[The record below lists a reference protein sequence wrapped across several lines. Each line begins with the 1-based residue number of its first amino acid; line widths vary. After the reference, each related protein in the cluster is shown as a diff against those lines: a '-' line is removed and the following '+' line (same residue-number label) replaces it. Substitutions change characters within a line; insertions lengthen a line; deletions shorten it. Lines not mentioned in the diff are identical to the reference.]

1 MKLEHAAINVPD
13 SRAAADWY
21 VEHLGMK
28 IVVAADA
35 PPYIRFISD
44 GAGSMIELYTNT
56 TVPMPNYS
64 AIDPFNLH
72 FAFAVEN
79 MESARDALVAA
90 GASVVGDITVTPAGD
105 QLLFLRDPWQVPIQI
120 VKRKKAMG

>member
-28 IVVAADA
+28 IAISTDT
-35 PPYIRFISD
+35 PPYMRFIAD
-44 GAGSMIELYTNT
+44 GAGSMIELYTNE

-64 AIDPFNLH
+64 EINPFNLH
-72 FAFAVEN
+72 FAFAVED
-79 MESARDALVAA
+79 MESARDGLVAA
-90 GASVVGDITVTPAGD
+90 GATVEGEITTTPAGD